1 MRGKATDVFV
11 ALFAF
16 GVLGLGASL
25 AFADK
30 LSDFQEAVKNKGC
43 DSIPYSDYRS
53 TCSSQQSYVHEWCD
67 GRRGPVTCGSEG
79 ITRQL
84 KDAVEK
90 AKRDVE
96 TAKNNKEKADRKR
109 SQSGLSDSD
118 KRAAEDEYKK
128 ASDDLDAANKRL
140 EQANRDLEARGKL
153 VNEAIYT
160 LEKCIDY
167 RRAVMNVFASA
178 IDRVRNES
186 DPPEIVPLARQLRD
200 KWEAGKPGHEEQI
213 TARTNALNTCKSSRP

>member
-1 MRGKATDVFV
+1 MTRTLSHVLV
-11 ALFAF
+11 ALFAL
-16 GVLGLGASL
+16 GVLMPGAQV
-25 AFADK
+25 AHADK

-43 DSIPYSDYRS
+43 ESIPYSDYRS
-53 TCSSQQSYVHEWCD
+53 TCQSQQSPVHEWCD
-67 GRRGPVTCGSEG
+67 GGRGPVTCVDES

-84 KDAVEK
+84 KGAVEK

-96 TAKNNKEKADRKR
+96 TAKDNKDKADRKR

-153 VNEAIYT
+153 VNDAIYN

-178 IDRVRNES
+178 IDRVRNEN

-200 KWEAGKPGHEEQI
+200 MWEAGKPGHEKQI
-213 TARTNALNTCKSSRP
+213 TARQNALETCKNSRL

>member
-1 MRGKATDVFV
+1 MTRMLARFLL
-11 ALFAF
+11 ALFAL
-16 GVLGLGASL
+16 GVLTPGARK

-30 LSDFQEAVKNKGC
+30 LSDFQDAVKNNGC

-53 TCSSQQSYVHEWCD
+53 TCQSQQSSVHEWCD
-67 GRRGPVTCGSEG
+67 GGRGPVTCVRES
-79 ITRQL
+79 ITREL

-96 TAKNNKEKADRKR
+96 TAKDTKDKADRKR

-128 ASDDLDAANKRL
+128 ASDNLDAATKQL
-140 EQANRDLEARGKL
+140 EQANRDLEGRGKL
-153 VNEAIYT
+153 VNEAIYN

-167 RRAVMNVFASA
+167 RRAVMNAFASA
-178 IDRVRNES
+178 IDRVRNEN
-186 DPPEIVPLARQLRD
+186 DPPAIVPLARQLRD
-200 KWEAGKPGHEEQI
+200 KWESGKPGHEEQI
-213 TARTNALNTCKSSRP
+213 TARKNALDTCKGSRP

>member
-1 MRGKATDVFV
+1 MTRMTNHVFLAMF
-11 ALFAF
+11 AL
-16 GVLGLGASL
+16 GVLGAHV

-30 LSDFQEAVKNKGC
+30 LSDFQEAVKNTGC
-43 DSIPYSDYRS
+43 NSIPYSDYRS
-53 TCSSQQSYVHEWCD
+53 TCTSQQSYVHEWCD
-67 GRRGPVTCGSEG
+67 GSRGPVTCGSEN

-90 AKRDVE
+90 AKRDVD
-96 TAKNNKEKADRKR
+96 TAKDNKDKADRKR

-153 VNEAIYT
+153 VNEAIYN

-178 IDRVRNES
+178 IDRVRNEN

-200 KWEAGKPGHEEQI
+200 KWEAGKSGHEEQI
-213 TARTNALNTCKSSRP
+213 TARNNALDKCKSSRL